1 MWYIYTVVYYSVMKM
16 NEIMPFAA
24 TQMQLE
30 IIILGETNQKEKEI
44 PAYLIFNSSQ
54 LLRVPRPFSVPK
66 GGNFS

>member
-1 MWYIYTVVYYSVMKM
+1 MKM

-24 TQMQLE
+24 IWLQPEMV
-30 IIILGETNQKEKEI
+30 ILSETNQKEKEI

-66 GGNFS
+66 WGNFS